1 MRKWLKNNKGFTLV
15 EMMIVLL
22 IISVLI
28 LITIPNVTKHTAT
41 IDSKGCEAFL
51 SMVQGQVQAY
61 HMEHKKYPSLEELT
75 AAEYIGSEASCPN
88 GDSIR
93 VDTTTGEVSLDTS
106 D

>member
-1 MRKWLKNNKGFTLV
+1 MRNWLKNNKGFTLV

-51 SMVQGQVQAY
+51 TMVEGQVQAY
-61 HMEHKKYPSLEELT
+61 HMEHKEYPSLEELSS
-75 AAEYIGSEASCPN
+75 AEYIGTDASCPN
-88 GDSIR
+88 GDSIS
-93 VDTTTGEVSLDTS
+93 VDKTTGIVTLDTS
-106 D
+106 S

>member
-51 SMVQGQVQAY
+51 TMVEGQVQAY
-61 HMEHKKYPSLEELT
+61 HMENKEYPSLEELS
-75 AAEYIGSEASCPN
+75 AAEYIGSETSCPN
-88 GDSIR
+88 GASIS
-93 VDTTTGEVSLDTS
+93 VDKTTGVVSLDTS
-106 D
+106 S